1 MAAWAWLSRGLRT
14 PQVLPVHALEPG
26 REAWLEGVIDP
37 LELLTDPIS
46 GQPAVAVDYR
56 AEVPSALGQIYP
68 GLMGSSAST
77 VHHLIQA
84 TDFLLR
90 TPDGSVRVLPDPET
104 TEGDTAALHRRLLEL
119 HGVEL
124 RARAHLLRP
133 LQAVRLQVDV
143 LDVSEH
149 HTERSVPWRATAQ
162 LRKLVTI

>member
-1 MAAWAWLSRGLRT
+1 MA
-14 PQVLPVHALEPG
+14 Q
-26 REAWLEGVIDP
+26 
-37 LELLTDPIS
+37 
-46 GQPAVAVDYR
+46 
-56 AEVPSALGQIYP
+56 SAKEY
-68 GLMGSSAST
+68 
-77 VHHLIQA
+77 
-84 TDFLLR
+84 
-90 TPDGSVRVLPDPET
+90 
-104 TEGDTAALHRRLLEL
+104 LEL